1 MTTSGSYLVPIKTD
15 SSASL
20 NGMTKSGSA
29 QMLAEKGVS
38 LPRAHSS
45 QLLATQQ
52 QDVELSGGIKLTW
65 EPRVERM
72 IRERFEAADH
82 TPFMVGLVGI
92 PGSGKSTSCDILASL
107 LSSSSNGVDGEEE
120 PISNIVIPM
129 DGYHYSVADLQ
140 KMDNPDDK
148 IYRRGAPDTFDAAG
162 LKRDLQ
168 RIAHGKERIVKMPG
182 FDHAKGD
189 PEPDEH
195 VFIRDEH
202 KIVMCEGLYLVHD
215 SDGWEGI
222 VDEFDFTVF
231 INSDVD
237 ICIDRLKIRNKCIPG
252 YTPDEIEFRCD
263 AVDRVNANTVMRSID
278 RADVVVESA
287 AAMAAAAA
295 ADLDLDEEC
304 FV

>member
-1 MTTSGSYLVPIKTD
+1 MAPFVKASLCAFAPFLDNNKMTTSGSYLVPIKTD

-129 DGYHYSVADLQ
+129 VSDRMKYQLKQPKIPMTWAINCKLQLAHCKYYSS
-140 KMDNPDDK
+140 
-148 IYRRGAPDTFDAAG
+148 Y
-162 LKRDLQ
+162 
-168 RIAHGKERIVKMPG
+168 
-182 FDHAKGD
+182 
-189 PEPDEH
+189 
-195 VFIRDEH
+195 
-202 KIVMCEGLYLVHD
+202 
-215 SDGWEGI
+215 
-222 VDEFDFTVF
+222 
-231 INSDVD
+231 
-237 ICIDRLKIRNKCIPG
+237 
-252 YTPDEIEFRCD
+252 
-263 AVDRVNANTVMRSID
+263 
-278 RADVVVESA
+278 
-287 AAMAAAAA
+287 
-295 ADLDLDEEC
+295 
-304 FV
+304 